1 MKRLLT
7 TLTFLFLFATAT
19 ATEWGGTYNTNFKS
33 GVYSS
38 DHGNIHLIS
47 SRSGSKA
54 VGLYNTKGHILLS
67 SFTISGRATVF
78 TGSFSNST
86 SKGKVAFTQ
95 INNKKWDGDW
105 KYDSNNLPP
114 RSWNGSWDGNF
125 LNDTK
130 LNGLYLW
137 NTFETDLGTMELI
150 HNESGKVGG
159 FLYADG
165 KEYYIYG
172 RVGGAPNNLKFS
184 GFISKNEDQI
194 NTSGP
199 YTLTFDWK
207 NGMYGKATIPGQSQK
222 TFRGATHRKKLKI
235 TLISIKNYENKGLMH
250 GEEKG
255 KLTLNLEGKD
265 GIGRLFKK
273 DLYKDT
279 RNITWKENRN
289 VVIDE
294 VFEHN
299 LVYTVS
305 GVGYYD
311 NPQLYFN
318 LDYKRMRSISNA
330 QDPLADID
338 KIDLKPILEYL
349 EFKRSASSFSD
360 AADGRKNIPGS
371 DHTFWLGDDG
381 GNIRMVK
388 GYAFKKYSNNNKW
401 GYFYFLSLE

>member
-1 MKRLLT
+1 MKTILCIIVTIVLSSMT
-7 TLTFLFLFATAT
+7 TYAT
-19 ATEWGGTYNTNFKS
+19 GFKN
-33 GVYSS
+33 GVYTS

-54 VGLYNTKGHILLS
+54 VGLYNTKGYILLS
-67 SFTISGRATVF
+67 SFSISGRATIY
-78 TGSFSNST
+78 TGSFTNGNA
-86 SKGKVAFTQ
+86 KGKVGYTH
-95 INNKKWDGDW
+95 INNKKWDGKW
-105 KYDSNNLPP
+105 KFDEDNLPP
-114 RSWNGSWDGNF
+114 NKWTGDWDGNF

-130 LNGLYLW
+130 LNGLFLW
-137 NTFETDLGTMELI
+137 NTFETDLGTFELI

-165 KEYYIYG
+165 KEYYVYG
-172 RVGGAPNNLKFS
+172 HVGGVPGKIRFS
-184 GFISKNEDQI
+184 GLISTDEDQI
-194 NTSGP
+194 NTSAP
-199 YTLTFDWK
+199 YTLEFNWK
-207 NGMYGKATIPGQSQK
+207 NGMYGTATIPGKSKK

-235 TLISIKNYENKGLMH
+235 TLISIKNYENTGLLH

-255 KLTLNLEGKD
+255 KVILNLEGKD
-265 GIGRLFKK
+265 DIGRLFKK
-273 DLYKDT
+273 DIYKDT
-279 RNITWKENRN
+279 KNITWKENRN
-289 VVIDE
+289 VAVHE
-294 VFEHN
+294 VFERD

-311 NPQLYFN
+311 NPELYFN
-318 LDYKRMRSISNA
+318 LDYKKMRSISNA

-388 GYAFKKYSNNNKW
+388 GYGFKKYSDNNKW